1 MPTTTELTE
10 KYLIE
15 HPSIKDCLKH
25 GIINYSKLSRKIAKE
40 INIEKKASLE
50 AILIACRRYEMKLK
64 DANIREEKIL
74 DILKR
79 SELEIKNKIVV
90 VIVDK
95 KIYMEKLLE
104 MEKKTR
110 KTADSFYAIEGT
122 KVFTIILSEKYLDD
136 FKKLFGRNILKTSK
150 NLTMITIKSPTDMEN
165 TPGVIAYIT
174 SLFSEH
180 GINIVETMSCWTD
193 TIFIVTE
200 QDMPAVMQFFKF

>member
-25 GIINYSKLSRKIAKE
+25 GIVNYSKLSRKIAKE

-64 DANIREEKIL
+64 DANIREKKIL

-90 VIVDK
+90 VIIGK
-95 KIYMEKLLE
+95 NIYMEKLLE

-110 KTADSFYAIEGT
+110 KTADPFYAIEGT

-200 QDMPAVMQFFKF
+200 QDMPAVMQFFNF

>member
-25 GIINYSKLSRKIAKE
+25 GIVNYSKLSRKIAKE
-40 INIEKKASLE
+40 LNIEKKTSLE

-64 DANIREEKIL
+64 DANIREKKIL

-90 VIVDK
+90 VIIDK
-95 KIYMEKLLE
+95 KIYIEKLLE

-110 KTADSFYAIEGT
+110 KTADSFYVIEGT
-122 KVFTIILSEKYLDD
+122 KVFTIILSEKYLND
-136 FKKLFGRNILKTSK
+136 FKKFFGRNILKTSK

-200 QDMPAVMQFFKF
+200 QDMPTVMQFFNF

>member
-25 GIINYSKLSRKIAKE
+25 GIVNYSKLSRKIAKE

-64 DANIREEKIL
+64 DANIREKKIL

-90 VIVDK
+90 VIIGK
-95 KIYMEKLLE
+95 NIYMEKLLE

-110 KTADSFYAIEGT
+110 KTADPFYAIEGT

>member
-10 KYLIE
+10 KYLSE

-25 GIINYSKLSRKIAKE
+25 GIVNYSKLSRKIAKE

-64 DANIREEKIL
+64 DANIREKKIL
-74 DILKR
+74 GILKR

-90 VIVDK
+90 VIIGK
-95 KIYMEKLLE
+95 NIYMEKLLE

-110 KTADSFYAIEGT
+110 KTADPFYAIEGT

-136 FKKLFGRNILKTSK
+136 FKKLFGRNIIKSSK
-150 NLTMITIKSPTDMEN
+150 NLTMITIKSTTDMEN

>member
-10 KYLIE
+10 KYLSE

-25 GIINYSKLSRKIAKE
+25 GIVNYSKLSRKIAKE

-64 DANIREEKIL
+64 DANIREKKIL
-74 DILKR
+74 GILKR

-90 VIVDK
+90 VIIGK
-95 KIYMEKLLE
+95 NIYMEKLLE

-110 KTADSFYAIEGT
+110 KTADPFYAIEGT

-136 FKKLFGRNILKTSK
+136 FKKLFSRNILKTSK

-193 TIFIVTE
+193 TIFVVTE
-200 QDMPAVMQFFKF
+200 HDIPAIMQFFNF

>member
-1 MPTTTELTE
+1 
-10 KYLIE
+10 
-15 HPSIKDCLKH
+15 
-25 GIINYSKLSRKIAKE
+25 
-40 INIEKKASLE
+40 
-50 AILIACRRYEMKLK
+50 
-64 DANIREEKIL
+64 
-74 DILKR
+74 
-79 SELEIKNKIVV
+79 
-90 VIVDK
+90 
-95 KIYMEKLLE
+95 MEKLLE

-110 KTADSFYAIEGT
+110 KTADPFYAIEGT

-200 QDMPAVMQFFKF
+200 QDMPVVMQFFNF

>member
-25 GIINYSKLSRKIAKE
+25 GIVNYSKLSRKIAKE
-40 INIEKKASLE
+40 INIEKKVSLE

-64 DANIREEKIL
+64 DANIREKKIL

-90 VIVDK
+90 VIIGK
-95 KIYMEKLLE
+95 NIYMEKLLE

-110 KTADSFYAIEGT
+110 KTADPFYAIEGT

-200 QDMPAVMQFFKF
+200 QDMPVVMQFFNF

>member
-10 KYLIE
+10 KYLSE

-25 GIINYSKLSRKIAKE
+25 GIINYSKLSRKVAKE
-40 INIEKKASLE
+40 INIEKKSSLE

-90 VIVDK
+90 VIIGK
-95 KIYMEKLLE
+95 NTYMEKLLE

-136 FKKLFGRNILKTSK
+136 FKKLFGRNILKSSK

-193 TIFIVTE
+193 TIFVVTE

>member
-64 DANIREEKIL
+64 DANIREKKIL

-90 VIVDK
+90 VIIGK
-95 KIYMEKLLE
+95 NIYMEKLLE

-110 KTADSFYAIEGT
+110 KTADPFYAIEGT